1 VELVLASHAVFEV
14 LLVLLSVAAQQLLVF
29 EFGVGLFGLLFVLVF
44 AVPELAV
51 LFDHLLV
58 LPGPPNLILNLLL
71 LFARLLY
78 AKQNL
83 LLSLFDLNQILVFV
97 LVDDHLSAAFV
108 ALSAVDLL
116 DFRVALDAEG

>member
-1 VELVLASHAVFEV
+1 M
-14 LLVLLSVAAQQLLVF
+14 LLSVAAQQLLVF